1 MGSNPQLPFNRTNIE
16 NIQKIYNFIG
26 SLIYYEEDAQ
36 LCKVNQFIRIK
47 VHVDD
52 TKALNSGLYI
62 KREDDSQLWIAF
74 EYENVSELCNCCG
87 MIDHSEVVY
96 PSSRTIEDR
105 NLYGS
110 WLKKV
115 TGGSSRPSS
124 HVKYNSFPNQR
135 RDQFTRTKLSSS
147 ILS

>member
-1 MGSNPQLPFNRTNIE
+1 MGSNPQLPLNRTNIE
-16 NIQKIYNFIG
+16 NIQKIDNFIG

-36 LCKVNQFIRIK
+36 FIHIK
-47 VHVDD
+47 VHVDV

-62 KREDDSQLWIAF
+62 KRE
-74 EYENVSELCNCCG
+74 YENVNELCNCCG

-96 PSSRTIEDR
+96 PSSRTIEDS

-110 WLKKV
+110 RMKTV
-115 TGGSSRPSS
+115 TDGSSRPSS
-124 HVKYNSFPNQR
+124 HVKHNSFPDQR